1 VTGRVR
7 SEERKEKRKKEW
19 GVFHLYLLISAA
31 LIIAMWGV
39 LIRGG
44 EPPPPKTIHVVE
56 RPTVLLFLVD
66 GAIRRYAHYEERGY
80 PEQLSDLHPKYVPL
94 RKEELSCLEVLSYST
109 DPAEGYRLA
118 LIDRSTGN
126 VTIVLSPQGIV
137 CMSPSDEES

>member
-1 VTGRVR
+1 MTGRVR
-7 SEERKEKRKKEW
+7 SEELKVNRKKKW
-19 GVFHLYLLISAA
+19 GMFHLYLLISAA

-44 EPPPPKTIHVVE
+44 EPPPLRTAHVVE

-80 PEQLSDLHPKYVPL
+80 PERLSDLHPKYVPL

-118 LIDRSTGN
+118 LIDRSAGD
-126 VTIVLSPQGIV
+126 VIIMLSPEGIV
-137 CMSPSDEES
+137 QMDPSVEGS